1 MTDIAQN
8 TVNLG
13 EIRKFR
19 ILDPSSKAKKQ
30 FANLVDAAAQTVLQQ
45 AETLLAEL
53 AGTVR

>member
-19 ILDPSSKAKKQ
+19 ILDPSSKAHKR
-30 FANLVDAAAQTVLQQ
+30 FANLVDATAQTRLQQ
-45 AETLLAEL
+45 AETLSAEW
-53 AGTVR
+53 AGTAR